1 MFKRFEQVF
10 IKSKSSLVTEEEKS
24 SSVDLTN
31 NDSVME
37 KENSL
42 ALEKT
47 EKELNSLLEIIRP
60 DEMTAADFASDTI
73 GGLFE
78 DAKKIQVNQG
88 DLLASERE
96 TTEQVLE
103 LLKLRIRAIVEDS
116 RLNGRKDDKNREE
129 LDEGLIR
136 RAKIALLQMGDHS
149 DLKIYTSRR
158 DEELE
163 LDTFS
168 QYLYPRA
175 NESERKLSEHELDS
189 LVKVGLGR
197 KLINGYLGTF
207 KLAVEK
213 FPESA
218 LKQANERSNSSEYY
232 NVKHVLEEAYSD
244 KPYSA
249 DCFKYLMANKY
260 GDLVSEYYTRFTGVD
275 YQDAVIGRSPSYPY
289 MADDLIEELRNK
301 NLSPDEQNIRIDQI
315 IKHQE
320 VIEDN
325 WKMPEISERY
335 GKTIE
340 KVKSIHDGS
349 YSDREKGYLKIS
361 LEEGLPLAKEIIEAG
376 EISFLHTGGWRYIQS
391 LAENDYDWLL
401 TQVKKYDQEHLLM
414 HNKNLLK
421 KEDQLDYA
429 KKLISS
435 GKEHLLAAMVGQDI
449 DRRSEMFSGHSFN
462 QVVYDELSK
471 IVDPKKLPINLFAGL
486 SENNFS
492 EYCASKEIDAI
503 SILSF
508 DLEKTEKYAD
518 YKNFQEAVRF
528 TNSLFGENTA
538 LALSKIFGLNPESLS
553 GAKLEEAKNI
563 IAEKFAIMENN
574 LPTLYP
580 NQDKKT
586 QTNQFLKNY
595 SALLEETPEEMS
607 GLLSEVK
614 YLGRELIT
622 DDKLYLSGLKTAHS
636 LPEEFKE
643 TFSTDVKNINSVM
656 SNADIYKRYFSL
668 QGAEATAVN
677 INSCFNNIPEYL
689 KKYETLSPEQKKLW
703 STLLPWT
710 PSLLKLENIQKP
722 AARAEYDPWRKQLLP
737 LLRNLSNE
745 IRFDNPEDGEIIF
758 DYCSRLGM
766 KNMPLIYS
774 LFSKIAKSK
783 NVDLLPD
790 EVKVEL
796 EKTFNIKA
804 DELCKK
810 DKKNIKL
817 ILSETQKA
825 VPKMISDFRKENP
838 KFVSSTL
845 ESPYAIEFLKTII
858 GDSGYGHGASTEEVL
873 KTYQEALQKNP
884 EKFILKPGYEETEIS
899 VPEVVVSEGEKQEKI
914 ASAQNKILANPEL
927 GQTITTYKT
936 IVDNPENSLS
946 MSAWLRNKGS
956 EVNIFLTEVIDEL
969 KEKILKEEKKVNG
982 NAKAKINLNDRL
994 HKYQTEQQIFNERFS
1009 ALSSDGAKI
1018 KETMEGLFRG
1028 VPEDWPG
1035 KKNLLM
1041 ELSWRDMASKVP
1053 EGQRAVSANI
1063 NSDSASQ
1070 ISAWHEFIS
1079 NHVSEHYLNKKH
1091 GRGEAIETE
1100 DKDLIKILKKYWG
1113 TQDFDKSILAVSH
1126 EKIKKLERGELSE
1139 KLKAIS
1145 LVPSKGLQR
1154 IFSGDIGKACTSN
1167 QNSLLAQGAFENIT
1181 SYSLVVE
1188 KNTLN
1193 ERFVGSFLIIE
1204 TRTETG
1210 EPALVLRA
1218 NDPEQNVFNMVDGK
1232 SLIASIVKKVQE
1244 LAKRRQINNV
1254 LVPLQSGASS
1264 NRPEVLDYY
1273 RTKFSNNEK
1282 VSLVNNPETNFNNY
1296 NIWNKEGTNAVI
1308 KI

>member
-1 MFKRFEQVF
+1 MLNRFEQVF
-10 IKSKSSLVTEEEKS
+10 IKPKSNLASEEEKS
-24 SSVDLTN
+24 SSVDLAN
-31 NDSVME
+31 NDSVIE
-37 KENSL
+37 KEDSL
-42 ALEKT
+42 ALEKS

-60 DEMTAADFASDTI
+60 DEMTFAEFDGDTI
-73 GGLFE
+73 SGLFE
-78 DAKKIQVNQG
+78 DVKKIQVNQG
-88 DLLASERE
+88 KLISGERE
-96 TTEQVLE
+96 MTEQALE
-103 LLKLRIRAIVEDS
+103 LLKSRIRAIVDDS
-116 RLNGRKDDKNREE
+116 RLNGEKNEKHKDD

-136 RAKIALLQMGDHS
+136 HAKIALLQMGDLS
-149 DLKIYTSRR
+149 DLRKYTSRK
-158 DEELE
+158 DDELE
-163 LDTFS
+163 LETFS
-168 QYLYPRA
+168 HYLYPRA
-175 NESERKLSEHELDS
+175 NEAERKLSEHELDS
-189 LVKVGLGR
+189 LVKVGLGK

-207 KLAVEK
+207 KLAVDK

-218 LKQANERSNSSEYY
+218 LRQANDRSNSSEYY
-232 NVKHVLEEAYSD
+232 NVKHVLELAYSD

-249 DCFKYLMANKY
+249 ECFKYLMTNKY
-260 GDLVSEYYTRFTGVD
+260 GNLVSEFYDRFAGVD

-289 MADDLIEELRNK
+289 MVRDLIEEMRSRK
-301 NLSPDEQNIRIDQI
+301 LSAEEQNKKIDQI
-315 IKHQE
+315 VKHQE
-320 VIEDN
+320 VTNDN
-325 WKMPEISERY
+325 WKIPEISERY
-335 GKTIE
+335 GATID
-340 KVKSIHDGS
+340 KVRAIDDGH
-349 YSDREKGYLKIS
+349 YDNAQGKYIKVS

-376 EISFLHTGGWRYIQS
+376 EIGFLHTGGWRYVQS
-391 LAENDYDWLL
+391 LAEHDYDWLL
-401 TQVKKYDQEHLLM
+401 TQVKKYDQEHLLI

-421 KEDQLDYA
+421 KNDQLDYA
-429 KKLISS
+429 KKLIST
-435 GKEHLLAAMVGQDI
+435 GKEHLLGAMVGQEV
-449 DRRSEMFSGHSFN
+449 DRRSEMFSKHCFD
-462 QVVYDELSK
+462 QEVYDELSK
-471 IVDPKKLPINLFAGL
+471 IVDQKYLPIALFSNL
-486 SENNFS
+486 SEKNFS
-492 EYCASKEIDAI
+492 EYKATKEIDAL

-508 DLEKTEKYAD
+508 DLEKTEKYGD
-518 YKNFQEAVRF
+518 YKNFQEAVKF
-528 TNSLFGENTA
+528 TNNLFGDNSA
-538 LALSKIFGLNPESLS
+538 LALSKVFDFSPESLPD
-553 GAKLEEAKNI
+553 AKLEEIKII
-563 IAEKFAIMENN
+563 IAKKFAVMENN
-574 LPTLYP
+574 LSSLYP
-580 NQDKKT
+580 DKDKT
-586 QTNQFLKNY
+586 EQIKLFLKNY
-595 SALLEETPEEMS
+595 SALLEETPAEIS
-607 GLLSEVK
+607 SLLTEVK
-614 YLGRELIT
+614 YLSRSLIE
-622 DDKLYLSGLKTAHS
+622 DDSLYLSGLKTIHS
-636 LPEEFKE
+636 LPAESKE
-643 TFSTDVKNINSVM
+643 NFSKDINNINLVLAS
-656 SNADIYKRYFSL
+656 SEIYQRYFSL
-668 QGAEATAVN
+668 QGGEVGPVN

-689 KKYETLSPEQKKLW
+689 KKYEIMSPEQRKLW
-703 STLLPWT
+703 TDLFPWT

-722 AARAEYDPWRKQLLP
+722 AARAEYDPWKTQLLP
-737 LLRNLSNE
+737 LLHSLSNE

-783 NVDLLPD
+783 NVDLMPD

-817 ILSETQKA
+817 ILSELQKA
-825 VPKMISDFRKENP
+825 APKMISDFRNENP

-858 GDSGYGHGASTEEVL
+858 GNSGYGHGASTEEVL
-873 KTYQEALQKNP
+873 KIYQEALQKNP
-884 EKFILKPGYEETEIS
+884 EKFILKPGYEETEIL

-914 ASAQNKILANPEL
+914 MIAQNKILVNPEL
-927 GQTITTYKT
+927 MQTITTYKT
-936 IVDNPENSLS
+936 IADNSEDFLS
-946 MSAWLRNKGS
+946 MPSWLRNKGS

-969 KEKILKEEKKVNG
+969 KEKILKEEKKEKG
-982 NAKAKINLNDRL
+982 NDKAKINLKARL
-994 HKYQTEQQIFNERFS
+994 SKYQAEQEIFNERLS
-1009 ALSSDGAKI
+1009 TLSSDGAKI
-1018 KETMEGLFRG
+1018 KEIMEGLFQS

-1053 EGQRAVSANI
+1053 EGHQAVAANT
-1063 NSDSASQ
+1063 NSGTANQ

-1100 DKDLIKILKKYWG
+1100 NKDLIKTLKKYWG

-1181 SYSLVVE
+1181 SHSMVVE

-1193 ERFVGSFLIIE
+1193 ERFVGSFLVIE
-1204 TRTETG
+1204 TRLENG

-1218 NDPEQNVFNMVDGK
+1218 NDPEQNLFNMVDGK
-1232 SLIASIVKKVQE
+1232 SLIASIIKKVQE
-1244 LAKRRQINNV
+1244 LAERRQIKNV

-1264 NRPEVLDYY
+1264 NRPEVLEYY

-1282 VSLVNNPETNFNNY
+1282 LALVNNPETNFNNY
-1296 NIWNKEGTNAVI
+1296 NIWNKEGSNAVV